1 MKFLLDAN
9 LSPETAI
16 HLRSFDHD
24 AKSLIEEKMGHLSD
38 REVVARA
45 VRERRVIVTF
55 DLDFGEL
62 YYFSYKKRIG
72 VIILRLRDQRVEMVN
87 AVLGNF
93 LVNLHRPI
101 DKRLVILTE
110 SDVRIT

>member
-9 LSPETAI
+9 ISPETAI
-16 HLRSFDHD
+16 HLRSLDHD
-24 AKSLIEEKMGHLSD
+24 AKSLIEEKKGHLSD
-38 REVVARA
+38 REVVAFA
-45 VRERRVIVTF
+45 VRERRLIITF

-62 YYFSYKKRIG
+62 YYFSYKTRIG

-87 AVLGNF
+87 AVLENF
-93 LVNLHRPI
+93 LANLQRPI

-110 SDVRIT
+110 SEVRIS

>member
-9 LSPETAI
+9 LSPETALY
-16 HLRSFDHD
+16 LRSFCYD
-24 AKSLIEEKMGHLSD
+24 AKSLIEEKKGHLSD
-38 REVVARA
+38 HEVIARA
-45 VRERRVIVTF
+45 VRERRIIVTF

-72 VIILRLRDQRVEMVN
+72 VVILRLRDQRVEMVH
-87 AVLGNF
+87 AVLTDF
-93 LVNLHRPI
+93 LANLHRSI

-110 SDVRIT
+110 SDIRIS